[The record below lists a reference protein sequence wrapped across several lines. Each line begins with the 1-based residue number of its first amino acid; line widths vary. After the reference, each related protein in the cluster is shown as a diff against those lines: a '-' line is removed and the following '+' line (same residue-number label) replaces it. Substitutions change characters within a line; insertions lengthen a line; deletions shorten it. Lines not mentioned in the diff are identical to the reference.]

1 MIPSN
6 NIWNAVQNLLKNKQ
20 LIGNTETNNNDQSST
35 SIRDI
40 GHTNRF
46 GQDLKNK
53 ILSGNGGGGFTPKSA
68 MERDSIRNKY
78 EKEGHNSVDV
88 GSIINGVASFLPSAY
103 DAFHYSKSVDDLLSE
118 AGTGY
123 SQINGINYQRQNS
136 IGNAESKRVK
146 GDFLG
151 STLRT
156 GAAGAAAGTPLGPL
170 GAAIGFGVGSIVGG
184 VGNLVQQ
191 KKSKEIEDNAN
202 YLSAN
207 ITRVNQYDAMG
218 QGMRQDEYEIY
229 GRPESQVL
237 HAAEGKD
244 QGRFKMGNGMRLTQ
258 TNNGFQ
264 FAPHNAYGKGG
275 EVIGNP
281 DAGQWDIIKGDKQ
294 DNKPLHVED
303 NDVVITDKF
312 GLAEAA
318 IPSVIASKQLSETI
332 NYLQLK
338 ANSQKGESAKNV
350 ANNVIKKNIIN
361 LQQQKDIHDQKL
373 ANITEVQK
381 NLRRGGFL
389 QQEQPRLPHAWDG
402 LEWGNFANGALGAIT
417 GIAQYIGANKQK
429 VKRPSTYM
437 PNTYGSR
444 ALEVADNLRVDT
456 KPIID
461 QINRESAAGRYRT
474 MTAGGLSGAQR
485 YLANVANILNT
496 QTAKSDALFK
506 ADLQNN
512 QYRSN
517 YAQMLAQL
525 GAQDATARMQTNQ
538 WDLDYYSK
546 AHAARQQGMQM
557 GVYNLLNSLQ
567 QYTANANKYSMFK
580 DMYGLYAATLTNE
593 QRKVLAELN
602 KMKG

>member
-1 MIPSN
+1 MGPYEDNSLRTY
-6 NIWNAVQNLLKNKQ
+6 AEQNQGGSQFDYSDKKR
-20 LIGNTETNNNDQSST
+20 NT
-35 SIRDI
+35 
-40 GHTNRF
+40 
-46 GQDLKNK
+46 K
-53 ILSGNGGGGFTPKSA
+53 
-68 MERDSIRNKY
+68 
-78 EKEGHNSVDV
+78 
-88 GSIINGVASFLPSAY
+88 
-103 DAFHYSKSVDDLLSE
+103 
-118 AGTGY
+118 
-123 SQINGINYQRQNS
+123 
-136 IGNAESKRVK
+136 SKRVK
-146 GDFLG
+146 GDFAG
-151 STLRT
+151 SVLRT
-156 GAAGAAAGTPLGPL
+156 GATGAATGATLGPV
-170 GAAIGFGVGSIVGG
+170 GAAVGFGVGSIIGG
-184 VGNLVQQ
+184 VGNLIQQ
-191 KKSKEIEDNAN
+191 KKSKKIEDNAN

-207 ITRVNQYDAMG
+207 ITRVNQYDAMS
-218 QGMRQDEYEIY
+218 QGMRRDEYEIY
-229 GRPESQVL
+229 GHPESQVL

-244 QGRFKMGNGMRLTQ
+244 QGRFKIGNNMRLTQ
-258 TNNGFQ
+258 TNDGFQ
-264 FAPHNAYGKGG
+264 FAAHNAYGKGG

-318 IPSVIASKQLSETI
+318 IPSVIASRQLSETI
-332 NYLQLK
+332 NYLQTR

-350 ANNVIKKNIIN
+350 ANNVIKKDIVN

-373 ANITEVQK
+373 ANITEVQRK
-381 NLRRGGFL
+381 LRRGGFL
-389 QQEQPRLPHAWDG
+389 QQEQPGLPHAWDG
-402 LEWGNFANGALGAIT
+402 LEWGNFSNGALGAIT
-417 GIAQYIGANKQK
+417 GVAQYIGANKQK

-525 GAQDATARMQTNQ
+525 GAQDATARMQANQ

-567 QYTANANKYSMFK
+567 QYTANANKYGMFK
-580 DMYGLYAATLTNE
+580 DMYGLYASSLTDE
-593 QRKVLAELN
+593 QRKFLAKLN
-602 KMKG
+602 KQK